1 MTLQMQSQ
9 MLRAFVNFFKGD
21 LGNMGIF
28 QNLSGMLGV
37 RREMNVEEFMSAAEA
52 EEIDVMHQRADF
64 YVKPI
69 ALQSDGDLKIVEEEL
84 NNKNLV
90 LLNITPIARNP
101 AKLKQAVEHLRKFTQ
116 SINGDIA
123 RIDEDKIMLT
133 PANVK
138 IVKKRR

>member
-1 MTLQMQSQ
+1 
-9 MLRAFVNFFKGD
+9 
-21 LGNMGIF
+21 MGIF
-28 QNLSGMLGV
+28 QNLSNVLGV
-37 RREMNVEEFMSAAEA
+37 RKEMNVEDFMSAAEA
-52 EEIDVMHQRADF
+52 EEVDVMLQRTDF

-69 ALQSDGDLKIVEEEL
+69 ALQSEADLKEVEEEL

-101 AKLKQAVEHLRKFTQ
+101 NKLKAAVEHLRKFTTGL
-116 SINGDIA
+116 NGDIA

>member
-1 MTLQMQSQ
+1 
-9 MLRAFVNFFKGD
+9 
-21 LGNMGIF
+21 MGIF
-28 QNLSGMLGV
+28 QKLSNVLGV
-37 RREMNVEEFMSAAEA
+37 RKEMDVEEFMSAAEA

-69 ALQSDGDLKIVEEEL
+69 ALQSDADLKIVEEEL

-101 AKLKQAVEHLRKFTQ
+101 TKLKTAVDQLRKFTQ
-116 SINGDIA
+116 SINGDVA
-123 RIDEDKIMLT
+123 RIDEDKILIT

-138 IVKKRR
+138 IVKKRTK

>member
-1 MTLQMQSQ
+1 
-9 MLRAFVNFFKGD
+9 
-21 LGNMGIF
+21 MGIF
-28 QNLSGMLGV
+28 QHLSNVLGV
-37 RREMNVEEFMSAAEA
+37 RKEMNVEEFMSAAEA
-52 EEIDVMHQRADF
+52 EEVDVMHQRADF

-84 NNKNLV
+84 TNKNIV

-101 AKLKQAVEHLRKFTQ
+101 NKLKSAVEHLRKFTA
-116 SINGDIA
+116 SMNGDIA
-123 RIDEDKIMLT
+123 RIDEDKVMLT